1 MERAASVLLFV
12 TCLLAS
18 TSSASAV
25 LLDSLCL
32 LGLPD
37 ADRDD
42 AAVSASEEAVIV
54 EPLGALLPPPP
65 AASHRWPEETVPG
78 FACRAPT
85 ASIRAPPPAPLSSI
99 A

>member
-18 TSSASAV
+18 TSSASAF

-32 LGLPD
+32 LGLYD

-42 AAVSASEEAVIV
+42 AAVSASAEAVVV
-54 EPLGALLPPPP
+54 EPLGAPLPPPP
-65 AASHRWPEETVPG
+65 AASHRWPEEDAPHLG
-78 FACRAPT
+78 GRAPT
-85 ASIRAPPPAPLSSI
+85 ASIRAPPPAPLTSI